1 MTGPGRRIPVLVVL
15 PPRALL
21 LDLAGPVEVLRIAG
35 TVQDRIA
42 FDLRYA
48 APQGPIRSSI
58 GLDLGGAGPLPPEI
72 APGTVVLLPGAT
84 EHLLGPD
91 RDRAA
96 EEAAEVQIV
105 AWLRATVQPGHT
117 VVTVCEGALLAARA
131 GLLDGYACTTHHGS
145 CARLAV
151 AAPRATVLENRLF
164 VQDRDRFSSAGVTA
178 GIDLMLHLVAEWAG
192 SATAVAVA
200 RTLVVYMRRG
210 PDDPQLSPWLEGR
223 SHLHPVVHRAQD
235 AIAADPVRD
244 WSPAA
249 LGARVGA
256 SPRNL
261 ARLFRL
267 HAGMTVTEAVNR
279 ARIARARDLIAQTD
293 LGLEQV
299 AERAGFA
306 SARHMRRVWGQFHA
320 TAPSSLRA
328 KVPVS
333 KGRALSRVQGR
344 ARLGPGEARHQGS
357 APIPRQRARPLET
370 RNLLDPDDR
379 L

>member
-35 TVQDRIA
+35 AVQDRIA
-42 FDLRYA
+42 FDLHYA
-48 APQGPIRSSI
+48 APQGSTRSSI

-72 APGTVVLLPGAT
+72 APGTVVLLPGAI
-84 EHLLGPD
+84 EHPLGPE

-96 EEAAEVQIV
+96 EEAAEAEIV
-105 AWLRATVQPGHT
+105 GWLRAAIRPGHT

-145 CARLAV
+145 CARLQAT
-151 AAPRATVLENRLF
+151 APRASVLENRLF
-164 VQDRDRFSSAGVTA
+164 VHDRDRFSSAGVTA
-178 GIDLMLHLVAEWAG
+178 GIDLMLHLVAEWVG
-192 SATAVAVA
+192 PATAVAVA

-235 AIAADPVRD
+235 AIAADPVRE

-249 LGARVGA
+249 LGTLVGA

-261 ARLFRL
+261 ARLFQL
-267 HAGMTVTEAVNR
+267 HAGMTVTKAVNR
-279 ARIARARDLIAQTD
+279 ARTALARDLIAQTD

-299 AERAGFA
+299 AERAGFT
-306 SARHMRRVWGQFHA
+306 SARHMRRVWAQFHP
-320 TAPSSLRA
+320 TAPSTLRA
-328 KVPVS
+328 KNPDS
-333 KGRALSRVQGR
+333 KGRDLSWVQGS
-344 ARLGPGEARHQGS
+344 ALMGSGEARYRGS
-357 APIPRQRARPLET
+357 APIPRQRAEPFG
-370 RNLLDPDDR
+370 NP
-379 L
+379 